1 MNKYFVKLINC
12 ATKLCVQISGEFHVI
27 RLEEHFC
34 CLCLSKDLE
43 LYRTVIFSSFCIC
56 RRCSCLNFTL
66 CVAVEVDTKMN
77 FILSSILV
85 IIITVP
91 ELYSDRIECVW
102 GYQFLCGDKCLSLD
116 SQCQCGNERIYY
128 NETQYFNCCNDGTCN
143 FDYTGNVNCIGGKKQ
158 SWWQKCFGKCQQ
170 YAARGWTTM
179 SCDDQIECFMVIS
192 SCHGAP
198 KCTE

>member
-143 FDYTGNVNCIGGKKQ
+143 FDYTGNVNCIGGKNVLENVNNMQHEVGQQCHVTIKLNVSWLLVRAMEHLNVQ
-158 SWWQKCFGKCQQ
+158 SKSNT
-170 YAARGWTTM
+170 Y
-179 SCDDQIECFMVIS
+179 
-192 SCHGAP
+192 
-198 KCTE
+198 